1 MYGAWGVE
9 VEELWAD
16 VRKWDLLWILLLL
29 TFSLY
34 PCFSSNIEG
43 RPQKNFR
50 RSIDIKCSLWLKGN
64 GSFPVWKLFFFLLRI
79 HADRT
84 ESPKVRKKMHKKGRN
99 ADSDTKWCWSARI
112 QFQVQVNI
120 LLIKYQVC
128 TNESIHGATS
138 HVSQQSWILSW
149 TH

>member
-1 MYGAWGVE
+1 MGGE

-29 TFSLY
+29 PSSLY

-64 GSFPVWKLFFFLLRI
+64 GSFPVWKLFFCCL
-79 HADRT
+79 
-84 ESPKVRKKMHKKGRN
+84 ESMQTGVKAPKSEKKMHKKGRN
-99 ADSDTKWCWSARI
+99 ADSDTKWCWSRRI

-120 LLIKYQVC
+120 LLIKYQVR
-128 TNESIHGATS
+128 TNESIHGPTS